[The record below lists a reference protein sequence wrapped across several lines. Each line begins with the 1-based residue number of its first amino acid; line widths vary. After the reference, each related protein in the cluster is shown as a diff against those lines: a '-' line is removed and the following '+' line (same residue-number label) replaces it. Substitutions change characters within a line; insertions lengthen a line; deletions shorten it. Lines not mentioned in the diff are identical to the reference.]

1 VIEEPGYTSG
11 LAESSARAIHHLRSA
26 IQMGQHWYL
35 ALLEAIGLWQADEEC
50 LEGRVYRYLIE
61 GEAFDFLLLA
71 ERLTETACD
80 LIPEAERVA
89 LLFNSNAPMDVSADE
104 MRHFMGD
111 TRYQQHLN
119 YFYGVTVEEA
129 LILAVQDEVR
139 KEERSLVIK
148 EYNTIDESFRRI
160 YDLPWPELLKLFRR
174 DRGERASRSLKLS
187 ELREFTYWLF
197 KYRLKHTDKARVA
210 SDTKK
215 ALARL
220 KKYPGKKGGNPGL
233 DQLLGV

>member
-1 VIEEPGYTSG
+1 MTEETPQSTG
-11 LAESSARAIHHLRSA
+11 LAESSARAINHLRSA
-26 IQMGQHWYL
+26 IEMGQHWYL
-35 ALLEAIGLWQADEEC
+35 ALLESMSMWQADEEC
-50 LEGRVYRYLIE
+50 FEGRVYRYLIE

-71 ERLTETACD
+71 ERLTETAPD
-80 LIPEAERVA
+80 LIPETERVD
-89 LLFNSNAPMDVSADE
+89 LLFHSKAPVDVSAEE
-104 MRHFMGD
+104 MRKFMGD

-119 YFYGVTVEEA
+119 YFYGITVEEA

-148 EYNTIDESFRRI
+148 EYDTIDESFQRI
-160 YDLPWPELLKLFRR
+160 YDLPRAELLKFFRR
-174 DRGERASRSLKLS
+174 DRAERASRSLKLS
-187 ELREFTYWLF
+187 EMREFTYWLF

-215 ALARL
+215 ALVRL
-220 KKYPGKKGGNPGL
+220 KKFPGKSGSPGL

>member
-1 VIEEPGYTSG
+1 MAEETCQS
-11 LAESSARAIHHLRSA
+11 AELTQSSARAIHHLRSA

-35 ALLEAIGLWQADEEC
+35 ALLESIGMWQADEEC
-50 LEGRVYRYLIE
+50 LDGRVYRYLIE

-71 ERLTETACD
+71 ERLTETARD
-80 LIPEAERVA
+80 LIPEQDRVA
-89 LLFNSNAPMDVSADE
+89 LLFNSKAPLEVSADE
-104 MRHFMGD
+104 MRKFMGD

-119 YFYGVTVEEA
+119 YFYGITVEEA

-148 EYNTIDESFRRI
+148 EFDTIDESFVRI
-160 YDLPWPELLKLFRR
+160 YDHPRGELLKMFRR
-174 DRGERASRSLKLS
+174 DRGERTSRSLKLS
-187 ELREFTYWLF
+187 EMREFTYWLF
-197 KYRLKHTDKARVA
+197 KFRLKHTDKARVA

-220 KKYPGKKGGNPGL
+220 KRFPGKSGSPGL